1 MSYTGINL
9 GNVKENNRSA
19 ILKLL
24 NEQGAMS
31 RKDLAER
38 LGLTPATVT
47 LICSDLISAGILCE
61 QGAMKE
67 GKRAG
72 RKKIL
77 VGIDYTCRYVLSI
90 RLEAMDTF
98 ITVSD
103 LKGGSRTSLR
113 RKTDISVPAE
123 EFLCQVAQE
132 GLGLLEQAEIPVEK
146 LLGVGVSV
154 PGAVDRV
161 NGVSKSAY
169 RIWNQPVRVKEIL
182 KKYLPC
188 PVIVEN
194 NVKAFAQAELI
205 YGSGRKH
212 ENILFLKW
220 GSGVGSA
227 LVINNEIYEGRTS
240 KEGEIGHIIVEKDGK
255 LCRCGRRGCLET
267 KASIRAMAE
276 RVSAQC
282 RPDNMPALYELVNG
296 DVSQIGSGNIE
307 WWIQS
312 GDAGMWRELNQVIEL
327 VARTVAFS
335 ITILAPDTVV
345 LYGEMFAV
353 PKVKDRFL
361 ACCSEYDPAYNSSY
375 LCLSELSDQIDYI
388 GALAIVVDELFL
400 TAGGV
405 KEY

>member
-47 LICSDLISAGILCE
+47 LICSDLIAAGILCE

-90 RLEAMDTF
+90 RLEAMDTY

-103 LKGGSRTSLR
+103 LRGGNRMSVR
-113 RKTDISVPAE
+113 RKTDISIPAE
-123 EFLCQVAQE
+123 EFLHGVAQE
-132 GLGLLEQAEIPVEK
+132 GIDLLEKAQIPVEK

-154 PGAVDRV
+154 PGAVDRGS
-161 NGVSKSAY
+161 GVSKSAY
-169 RIWNQPVRVKEIL
+169 RVWNQPVHVAEIL

-205 YGSGRKH
+205 YGSGREH

-220 GSGVGSA
+220 GYGVGSA
-227 LVINNEIYEGRTS
+227 LVISNEIYEGRTS

-282 RPDNMPALYELVNG
+282 RADNMPALYEMVNG
-296 DVSQIGSGNIE
+296 DVSRISSGNID
-307 WWIQS
+307 WWIKS
-312 GDAGMWRELNQVIEL
+312 DDLGMWRELDQVIEL

-353 PKVKDRFL
+353 PKVTERFL
-361 ACCSEYDPAYNSSY
+361 AFCKEYDPAYNENY

-405 KEY
+405 KEI